1 MNKKELILDFI
12 KWYVHHHVNDSSLVR
27 IMLHQN
33 STVDEYLEMLE
44 TVEDLND
51 ELSTWCIEFER
62 ELDGKEVIHV
72 DSIEKPTEVEAI
84 KYIKEEGYGFN
95 DKYDVIN
102 EIYKA

>member
-44 TVEDLND
+44 AVEGLKIDL
-51 ELSTWCIEFER
+51 
-62 ELDGKEVIHV
+62 
-72 DSIEKPTEVEAI
+72 
-84 KYIKEEGYGFN
+84 
-95 DKYDVIN
+95 
-102 EIYKA
+102 